1 MITNPSQQPEES
13 TSLVRALPGLMA
25 TDEQAL
31 PPAEFPANRGSPE
44 GRYLSGPGKH
54 MSRRVS
60 ELRSDH
66 ADAAVDD
73 AESRHAV
80 LRAKDSDQERKD
92 NHRGGDR
99 PWLLRCL
106 IPLGVLAEGLTAY
119 VGMEA
124 LVTSQSLALGLSAL
138 TAVVGCGMACILANR
153 RLNRLGVPAAVRVLE
168 GIFVTV
174 LTVLRYESLSIQGAG
189 YLPAAGAT
197 ALAAL
202 ISTLGLLGIEEIVV
216 ETRTFSI
223 FVSGLRLSWARW
235 RSSTAEARLARV
247 RAQVRTAADKLEQH
261 YLDHLLRTE
270 GFPLDEA
277 QGRAAALR
285 AAITG
290 SGSLT

>member
-1 MITNPSQQPEES
+1 MTTNFSQQPEES
-13 TSLVRALPGLMA
+13 ASLVRALPNLMA
-25 TDEQAL
+25 TDGQAV

-60 ELRSDH
+60 DLRSNR
-66 ADAAVDD
+66 ADAVVED
-73 AESRHAV
+73 AQSRHAV
-80 LRAKDSDQERKD
+80 HRALDSDKDRGD

-106 IPLGVLAEGLTAY
+106 IPLGVLAEGITAY

-153 RLNRLGVPAAVRVLE
+153 RLNRLGGPAAVRILE
-168 GIFVTV
+168 GIFVAV

-189 YLPAAGAT
+189 YLPAAGAA

-202 ISTLGLLGIEEIVV
+202 ISALGLLGIEEIVV
-216 ETRTFSI
+216 ETRTFGI
-223 FVSGLRLSWARW
+223 LVSGLRLSWARW
-235 RSSTAEARLARV
+235 RSSAAAAGLARV
-247 RAQVRTAADKLEQH
+247 QAQVQTAADKLEQH

-270 GFPLDEA
+270 GFPLEEA
-277 QGRAAALR
+277 RRRAAALK

-290 SGSLT
+290 NGI